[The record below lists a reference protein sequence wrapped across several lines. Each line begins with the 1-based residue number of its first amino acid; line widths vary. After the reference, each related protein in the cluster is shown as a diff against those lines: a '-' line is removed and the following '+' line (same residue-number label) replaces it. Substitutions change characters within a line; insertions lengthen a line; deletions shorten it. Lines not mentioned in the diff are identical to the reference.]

1 MSIQSYKDLIVWNK
15 GIDLAVLIY
24 KTTSLFP
31 KEERYGLISQMNRAA
46 TSVSANIA
54 EGWSRNSNGSFI
66 QFLNIAKGSLAELD
80 TSLIISEKLKFG
92 DQEKNNQIL
101 GLITELQK
109 MIESLKK
116 TIVIKRVK
124 SKE

>member
-1 MSIQSYKDLIVWNK
+1 MIAN
-15 GIDLAVLIY
+15 
-24 KTTSLFP
+24 
-31 KEERYGLISQMNRAA
+31 
-46 TSVSANIA
+46 VSATRSSMASRQTNIA

-80 TSLIISEKLKFG
+80 TFLIISEKLKFG

>member
-54 EGWSRNSNGSFI
+54 EGWSRNSIGSFI

-80 TSLIISEKLKFG
+80 TFLIISEKLKFG

-101 GLITELQK
+101 GLISELQK